1 MGADLQS
8 EQALLRQFRT
18 LAGAQGPRMRLCDD
32 MTTCDLL
39 VIDERSAMKRAV
51 LRLATTRPDLPLWML
66 DAEGALRPLASDCT
80 PLSDD
85 VIRRT
90 LDSIAAQSRAASDDA
105 GADAGDDAADAA
117 DPTDAATLMAA
128 MRAHVL
134 ARRGIDALRMD
145 GRDVL
150 LLDYAGGSALLSD
163 AGPEAIAERLATGA
177 TGLSLQPAADP
188 GGDAPRKALPA
199 LLWQI
204 GQHVAQRSEGWRIPG
219 LGDDVALR
227 LQRWPDVRVLA
238 HHHDDF
244 RLCSILVRQAATPAA
259 CAQLLDLDP
268 QPVRSFF
275 HAAYLS
281 GYASAD
287 TAPAASTAP
296 AEPPRRRVSALAGL
310 WRSVRQKIGG

>member
-1 MGADLQS
+1 MGADIQS
-8 EQALLRQFRT
+8 EQALLRQFRA

-39 VIDERSAMKRAV
+39 VVDERSAMKRAV

-66 DAEGALRPLASDCT
+66 DAEGTLRRPEADCT

-85 VIRRT
+85 VIRST
-90 LDSIAAQSRAASDDA
+90 LDAIATQSDAARD
-105 GADAGDDAADAA
+105 ADAG
-117 DPTDAATLMAA
+117 TLMAGL
-128 MRAHVL
+128 RTRVL
-134 ARRGIDALRMD
+134 ARRGSDALRLD

-150 LLDYAGGSALLSD
+150 LLDYAGGSALLWD
-163 AGPEAIAERLATGA
+163 ASPEAIAERLASSGA
-177 TGLSLQPAADP
+177 GLSLQPAADP
-188 GGDAPRKALPA
+188 AGDAPRKALAA

-259 CAQLLDLDP
+259 CAQLLGLDA
-268 QPVRSFF
+268 QSVRSFF

-287 TAPAASTAP
+287 AAPAAPSGTA
-296 AEPPRRRVSALAGL
+296 ESPRRRVSALAGL